1 MQEPLKPQEASNS
14 PPPQSPPEA
23 AKTAE
28 VPKLVVASS
37 NPEKPA
43 DGGSADT
50 TSSEPPK
57 WTSSRKPS
65 GSSPL
70 EDPTRTLLMAL
81 GATVVAI
88 GVIYNFSGAG
98 ESGTSDEVR
107 SKLKSVSTELQSV
120 REAKAAVDKTLAE
133 TQAKLAAEQ
142 KFRALAEKAVGD
154 AKALLGAVPLP
165 EPKPAE
171 KK

>member
-1 MQEPLKPQEASNS
+1 MQEPLKPQENTPASQ
-14 PPPQSPPEA
+14 PPPDT
-23 AKTAE
+23 AKIVE

-37 NPEKPA
+37 NPEKSS
-43 DGGSADT
+43 DGSSADT
-50 TSSEPPK
+50 SSSEPPK

-70 EDPTRTLLMAL
+70 EDPTKTLLMAL

-98 ESGTSDEVR
+98 EPGSVDEAR
-107 SKLKSVSTELQSV
+107 SKLKAVTSELQAV
-120 REAKAAVDKTLAE
+120 RDAKAAVDKTLAD
-133 TQAKLAAEQ
+133 TQAKLAAEL
-142 KFRALAEKAVGD
+142 KFRALAEKTVGD